1 MKLISAQL
9 TRAASWAAML
19 MGTLV
24 LLGWQ
29 FDFQLLK
36 RVHPSFVAMNPV
48 TAGCF
53 LLAGLSLQL
62 SAEPESRTHRT
73 WARVLAAV
81 VFSAGLL
88 KLAQVFGLLSFNIDQ
103 LLFASRIEGY
113 IEPITG
119 KPNHMAPN
127 TALNFML
134 VGGALLALG
143 SKVPARQVFA
153 QVFVAL
159 ALIITLIP
167 VVGYSYGTSEFY
179 GIGTYIPMALHTA
192 FTFLVLLVGLLT
204 VRPRLGIMQ
213 TFTGDSLGG
222 VLARRVLPV
231 SVLIPLV
238 LGWLRLEGERL
249 GLYSREIGTSLLV
262 VILITV
268 LSGFLLWYAR
278 VLHLS
283 DLQRRFTEQ
292 QLLAQTQEM
301 TRIAAY
307 SRAIADVS
315 KLLEIDLSP
324 EEAARQTIH
333 TICQVADVEW
343 GGLVQLTSQMGKPWV
358 GAQTEWKT
366 AAVNAEIEFVLTR
379 GVPKGTGMVW
389 VALERAQTLFVD
401 DYSQQV
407 LHVPSFAALGM
418 RSVAFVPL
426 KTSSQTSMLFM
437 LVRLH
442 QPRPWTPLDKELLE
456 AAARIMA
463 VSIERQS
470 HLKFMREAALV
481 DVLTGLN
488 NRRAFDT
495 DLEVEMA
502 GAKRHQHSLGV
513 LMIDLDGLKQL
524 NDREGHE
531 RGDLYLREFALALK
545 AVFRINDRVYRLGGD
560 EYGVIL
566 AHADPERTRSILDRM
581 RKTVELVK
589 QAGFEDADASS
600 GVAFYPKEAELPSDL
615 VRLADERMYEE
626 KRDHHLLRPRISND
640 TVDTVLK
647 E

>member
-1 MKLISAQL
+1 MKLTSVQL
-9 TRAASWAAML
+9 TQAASWFAML
-19 MGTLV
+19 MGVLV

-29 FDFQLLK
+29 FDLELLK

-48 TAGCF
+48 TAVCF
-53 LLAGLSLQL
+53 LLAGLSLWL
-62 SAEPESRTHRT
+62 SRRTDSEPHRV

-81 VFSAGLL
+81 VFSVGLL
-88 KLAQVFGLLSFNIDQ
+88 KLTQIFGLLPFNIDH

-113 IEPITG
+113 TEPITG
-119 KPNHMAPN
+119 KANHMAPN
-127 TALNFML
+127 TALNFVL

-153 QVFVAL
+153 QVFVGL

-167 VVGYSYGTSEFY
+167 VVGYTYGTTEFY

-192 FTFLVLLVGLLT
+192 FTFLIFLTGLVT
-204 VRPRLGIMQ
+204 VRPSLGIMQ
-213 TFTGDSLGG
+213 MFTGDSLGG
-222 VLARRVLPV
+222 VLARRVLPISLLV
-231 SVLIPLV
+231 PLG

-249 GLYSREIGTSLLV
+249 GLYSREVGTSLLV
-262 VILITV
+262 VTLMTV

-278 VLHLS
+278 VLHLA

-292 QLLAQTQEM
+292 QLLSQTQEM

-315 KLLEIDLSP
+315 KLLEVDLTP
-324 EEAARQTIH
+324 EEAARQTIR

-343 GGLVQLTSQMGKPWV
+343 GSLVQVTSEMGKPWAA
-358 GAQTEWKT
+358 AQTEWKT
-366 AAVNAEIEFVLTR
+366 AAVNAETERVLTR
-379 GVPKGTGMVW
+379 GVPKGMGMVW
-389 VALERAQTLFVD
+389 VALERGQTLYVD
-401 DYSQQV
+401 DYEQQV
-407 LHVPSFAALGM
+407 LRVPEYVTLGL

-426 KTSSQTSMLFM
+426 KTSSQTSMLFI
-437 LVRLH
+437 LARLH
-442 QPRPWTPLDKELLE
+442 HPRPWTPLDRELLE

-463 VSIERQS
+463 VSIERQD
-470 HLKFMREAALV
+470 HLKFMQQAALT
-481 DVLTGLN
+481 DGLTGLN

-495 DLEVEMA
+495 DLEVELA

-524 NDREGHE
+524 NDLEGHE
-531 RGDLYLREFALALK
+531 RGDAYLREFALALK

-581 RKTVELVK
+581 RKTVELVR

-600 GVAFYPKEAELPSDL
+600 GVAFYPKEADLPSDL
-615 VRLADERMYEE
+615 VRLADKRMYVE
-626 KRDHHLLRPRISND
+626 KRDHHLLRPRMNKES
-640 TVDTVLK
+640 VDIL
-647 E
+647 